1 MARKSRKNQDVIISD
16 TLENTMLRTVMYL
29 RLSKEDIKEENT
41 SIDNQRNIIRSFIDS
56 NSDLQLVGEYVDNG
70 LSGTNF
76 ERASFKEMIDK
87 IERKEIDCIVVKDLS
102 RFGRNVI
109 DTGYYIE
116 KFLPI
121 YNVRFIAVNDNFD
134 SIENINGDIILPL
147 KNIINESYAK
157 DISKKIKAQKKSLML
172 RGEYCGNFVPY
183 GYIRI
188 RDEDNK
194 SKFIVDEETA
204 IIVREI
210 YELALNGFSP
220 QYITRKLNDDLVLT
234 PAQSK
239 EKQGAIK
246 NEKILGNGKWNLTM
260 VKRILSS
267 EAYIGSLVQGKRKSI
282 NGKEVK
288 VPKEEWI
295 VIKNSHKAIVEE
307 KVFNDV
313 QEIISKRSKKYDE
326 YNLVPYEENYFR
338 GKMFCGCCNSTLNV
352 NKTKGFYNYYCRTR
366 YTVDKNMCVG
376 LNVSKH
382 ILLDKI
388 YEELE
393 LKYKNFVDNSF
404 LTNLDSEINNYDV
417 EIKKLRSELNANKK
431 YIKSLYENL
440 VKNIIS
446 EDEYLDLKR
455 FYEENNSKISQ
466 KINTLELQNR
476 KNKKNIKAISTLNN
490 ELRCQ
495 DKIDEKTLSSFI
507 KSVVVHKDKSVDI
520 EFIFEEEVQ

>member
-1 MARKSRKNQDVIISD
+1 
-16 TLENTMLRTVMYL
+16 
-29 RLSKEDIKEENT
+29 
-41 SIDNQRNIIRSFIDS
+41 
-56 NSDLQLVGEYVDNG
+56 
-70 LSGTNF
+70 
-76 ERASFKEMIDK
+76 
-87 IERKEIDCIVVKDLS
+87 
-102 RFGRNVI
+102 
-109 DTGYYIE
+109 
-116 KFLPI
+116 
-121 YNVRFIAVNDNFD
+121 
-134 SIENINGDIILPL
+134 
-147 KNIINESYAK
+147 
-157 DISKKIKAQKKSLML
+157 
-172 RGEYCGNFVPY
+172 
-183 GYIRI
+183 
-188 RDEDNK
+188 
-194 SKFIVDEETA
+194 
-204 IIVREI
+204 
-210 YELALNGFSP
+210 
-220 QYITRKLNDDLVLT
+220 
-234 PAQSK
+234 
-239 EKQGAIK
+239 
-246 NEKILGNGKWNLTM
+246 
-260 VKRILSS
+260 
-267 EAYIGSLVQGKRKSI
+267 
-282 NGKEVK
+282 
-288 VPKEEWI
+288 
-295 VIKNSHKAIVEE
+295 
-307 KVFNDV
+307 
-313 QEIISKRSKKYDE
+313 
-326 YNLVPYEENYFR
+326 
-338 GKMFCGCCNSTLNV
+338 MFCGCCNSTLNV

-431 YIKSLYENL
+431 YIKGLYENL